1 MSSSDVADDWYFATR
16 ALEDEFNI
24 NLDQDTVDTATT
36 NLFVNHKV
44 KDHQDRFLGIIGV
57 GLASTTIKGLI
68 EDYQIKYGRQ
78 VYFINRQGK
87 AALQGSKYSGAEDI
101 HQAGGLKDIASQI
114 LTTQSGSFTYSDNSQ
129 QYLIKSRF
137 IPELDWYLIVE
148 HRQHSEALITT
159 TLWINLSISLLVTLV
174 VLLLLYYTLGGYQR
188 RLEYM
193 ANTDPLTGT
202 ASRYAFEST
211 FAQILSFAQR
221 EQHPVSTML
230 VDIDHFKKVN
240 DNHGH
245 LTGDKVLTEVANIL
259 SDNLRQ
265 SDMLCRWGGDE
276 FLIVLPHCTQA
287 AAREIA
293 EKMRLQIEALLPA
306 PDNLNLSITASFG
319 IAEYSNGES
328 SASLF
333 SRTDKALY
341 RAKAKFRNQVE
352 CTENLPAET
361 I

>member
-1 MSSSDVADDWYFATR
+1 
-16 ALEDEFNI
+16 
-24 NLDQDTVDTATT
+24 
-36 NLFVNHKV
+36 
-44 KDHQDRFLGIIGV
+44 
-57 GLASTTIKGLI
+57 
-68 EDYQIKYGRQ
+68 
-78 VYFINRQGK
+78 
-87 AALQGSKYSGAEDI
+87 
-101 HQAGGLKDIASQI
+101 
-114 LTTQSGSFTYSDNSQ
+114 
-129 QYLIKSRF
+129 
-137 IPELDWYLIVE
+137 
-148 HRQHSEALITT
+148 
-159 TLWINLSISLLVTLV
+159 
-174 VLLLLYYTLGGYQR
+174 
-188 RLEYM
+188 M

-293 EKMRLQIEALLPA
+293 EKMRLQIEALVLPA
-306 PDNLNLSITASFG
+306 SDDLDLNITASFG
-319 IAEYSNGES
+319 VAEYCNGES
-328 SASLF
+328 SADLF
-333 SRTDKALY
+333 SRTDAALY